1 MSFKTI
7 PGMFQ
12 HLVDERPNLKTFF
25 TKIENKWEGV
35 ELIDVQKMVEDFA
48 NGLKNLGINNFDK
61 VAIIGANSR
70 KWAISDYAIAHIRAV
85 SVPVYPTLIPAQSQY
100 VVNHSESKVAIVQD
114 ELQLDKIYSLIND
127 ESSNLNTIIIMD
139 DNYNGNKDHVIKFS
153 EVFNMKNEIHD
164 IRALSKTVQ
173 EDDLLTLI
181 YTSGTTGHP
190 KGVMLNHANICN
202 NLLSIDDIIKAA
214 MELNPELKPADG
226 IERFVSF
233 LPISHSFE
241 RVGGHYSI
249 FSQGTSIYYAEMN
262 FTPEIL
268 FENIREVRPT
278 FLTAVPR
285 IFEKIHAKIM
295 DTVSEMTGIKKTLA
309 EWSINVGAQTVP
321 YRQQSKNL
329 PFLLGLKYK
338 IADKLVLNKF
348 RAALGGKVRACSSGG
363 SALSKEVGSF
373 FCGIGIS
380 IIEGYGLTETSPVMT
395 IGHPDFFKFGT
406 VGKPIPGVEVKI
418 AEDGEILCKGHCV
431 MQGYYKNEEATNE
444 AIVDGWFHSGDIGK
458 FDEDGLLR
466 ITDRKKSLIVTSGG
480 KNVAPQPMEVSL
492 TSNKYIEQCNIVG
505 DDRNF
510 ITALIVP
517 NKENLMTWAESK
529 GLASLDY
536 KSLCAHP
543 DTYDMIDIIVK
554 DVMTNFSRYES
565 VRKFVLI
572 SEEWTVDAGEL
583 TPKMSIKRKV
593 VIAKH
598 KDEIEEMYNPQNVPA
613 KSSDDDHGHLGG

>member
-1 MSFKTI
+1 MSFKTV
-7 PGMFQ
+7 PQMFQ
-12 HLVDERPNLKTFF
+12 HVVSEKPSLKTFY
-25 TKIENKWEGV
+25 TKTENGWEGI
-35 ELIDVQKMVEDFA
+35 ELADLQVMVEDFA
-48 NGLKNLGINNFDK
+48 NGLKNLGINDNDK

-70 KWAISDYAIAHIRAV
+70 KWSISDYAIAHIRAV

-100 VVNHSESKVAIVQD
+100 VVVHSESKIAIVQD
-114 ELQLDKIYSLIND
+114 EVQLDKVYPLIND
-127 ESSNLNTIIIMD
+127 ANSNLHTIIIMD
-139 DNYNGNKDHVIKFS
+139 NNYNGGKENIIKFND
-153 EVFNMKNEIHD
+153 VFNMKDTQHD
-164 IRALSKTVQ
+164 IKAISATV
-173 EDDLLTLI
+173 EENDLLTLI
-181 YTSGTTGHP
+181 YTSGTTGNP
-190 KGVMLNHANICN
+190 KGVMLSHSNICN
-202 NLLSIDDIIKAA
+202 NLLSINGNMEAA

-241 RVGGHYSI
+241 RVGGHYYI
-249 FSQGTSIYYAEMN
+249 FSIGTSIYYAEMN

-285 IFEKIHAKIM
+285 IFEKIHAKIL
-295 DTVSEMTGIKKTLA
+295 DSVSTMTGVKRKLA
-309 EWSINVGAQTVP
+309 DWSIAVGLQTVP
-321 YRQQSKNL
+321 YRQKSQDL
-329 PFLLGLKYK
+329 PFMLGLKYK

-373 FCGIGIS
+373 FCGIGIT

-395 IGHPDFFKFGT
+395 VGHSDFFKFGT

-418 AEDGEILCKGHCV
+418 QPDGEIVCRGHNV
-431 MQGYYKNEEATNE
+431 MMGYYKNEEATNE
-444 AIVDGWFHSGDIGK
+444 AIIDGWFHSGDIGE

-492 TSNKYIEQCNIVG
+492 TSNKYIEQCNVVG

-510 ITALIVP
+510 ISALIVP
-517 NKENLMTWAESK
+517 NKENLLVWAEEK
-529 GLASLDY
+529 GLSGLDY
-536 KSLCAHP
+536 NALCAHELA
-543 DTYDMIDIIVK
+543 YDLFDAIVK
-554 DVMTNFSRYES
+554 DTMTNFSRYES
-565 VRKFVLI
+565 VRKFTLI
-572 SEEWTVDAGEL
+572 ADEWTVDRGEL

-593 VIAKH
+593 VVEKH
-598 KDEIEEMYNPQNVPA
+598 KAEIDAMYNSPNIPA
-613 KSSDDDHGHLGG
+613 TSSDDELQLGG

>member
-1 MSFKTI
+1 VSFKTV
-7 PGMFQ
+7 PEMFQ
-12 HLVDERPNLKTFF
+12 LLVSEKPNLKTFF
-25 TKIENKWEGV
+25 TKTENGWEGV
-35 ELIDVQKMVEDFA
+35 ELKDLQNLVEDFA
-48 NGLKNLGINNFDK
+48 NGLKNLGVNDFDK

-100 VVNHSESKVAIVQD
+100 VVAHSESKIAIVQD
-114 ELQLDKIYSLIND
+114 EIQLDKVYSLIND
-127 ESSNLNTIIIMD
+127 ASSTLQTIVIMD
-139 DNYNGNKDHVIKFS
+139 ENYSGDKEHVVKFAD
-153 EVFNMKNEIHD
+153 VFNMKEHQHD
-164 IRALSKTVQ
+164 IKEISKTVTEQ
-173 EDDLLTLI
+173 DLLTLI
-181 YTSGTTGHP
+181 YTSGTTGNP
-190 KGVMLNHANICN
+190 KGVMLNHSNICN
-202 NLLSIDDIIKAA
+202 NLLSIDGLLKKAL
-214 MELNPELKPADG
+214 EFNPEIKPKDG

-249 FSQGTSIYYAEMN
+249 FSQGTQIYYAEMN

-295 DTVSEMTGIKKTLA
+295 DTVSSMSGSKKKLA
-309 EWSINVGAQTVP
+309 EWSIEVGLQTVP
-321 YRQQSKNL
+321 YRQANKDL

-348 RAALGGKVRACSSGG
+348 RAALGGSVRACSSGG

-395 IGHPDFFKFGT
+395 LGDPEFFKFGT
-406 VGKPIPGVEVKI
+406 VGRAIPGVEVKI
-418 AEDGEILCKGHCV
+418 AQDGEIICRGHCV
-431 MQGYYKNEEATNE
+431 MQGYYKNEEATKE
-444 AIVDGWFHSGDIGK
+444 AIIDGWFHSGDIGE

-492 TSNKYIEQCNIVG
+492 TSNKYIEQCSVIG

-510 ITALIVP
+510 ISALIVP
-517 NKENLMTWAESK
+517 NKENLMAWAENQ

-536 KSLCAHP
+536 KSLCLH
-543 DTYDMIDIIVK
+543 DQTYDHFDAIVK
-554 DVMTNFSRYES
+554 NTMTNFSRYES
-565 VRKFVLI
+565 VRKFTLI
-572 SEEWTVDAGEL
+572 DEEWTVDNGEL

-593 VIAKH
+593 VAEKH
-598 KDEIEEMYNPQNVPA
+598 KEEINAMYDSKSLPKQATDEEGQLF
-613 KSSDDDHGHLGG
+613 G

>member
-1 MSFKTI
+1 
-7 PGMFQ
+7 MFQ
-12 HLVDERPNLKTFF
+12 HLVSEKPNLKTFY
-25 TKIENKWEGV
+25 TKTDNKWEGI
-35 ELIDVQKMVEDFA
+35 ELIDLQAMVEDFA
-48 NGLKNLGINNFDK
+48 NGLKNLGINDNDK

-85 SVPVYPTLIPAQSQY
+85 SVPVYPTLIPTQSQY
-100 VVNHSESKVAIVQD
+100 VVEHSESKIAIVQD
-114 ELQLDKIYSLIND
+114 EVQLDKVYPLIND
-127 ESSNLNTIIIMD
+127 ANSNLHTIIIMD
-139 DNYNGNKDHVIKFS
+139 NSYSGGKENVIKFAD
-153 EVFNMKNEIHD
+153 VFNMKDQIHD
-164 IRALSKTVQ
+164 IRAISATV
-173 EDDLLTLI
+173 EETDLLTLI
-181 YTSGTTGHP
+181 YTSGTTGNP
-190 KGVMLNHANICN
+190 KGVMLSHSNICN
-202 NLLSIDDIIKAA
+202 NLLSIDGNIKAA

-285 IFEKIHAKIM
+285 IFEKIHAKIL
-295 DTVSEMTGIKKTLA
+295 DSVASMTGLKKKLA
-309 EWSINVGAQTVP
+309 DWSISVGLQTVP
-321 YRQQSKNL
+321 YRTTNQNL
-329 PFLLGLKYK
+329 PFVLGLKYK

-406 VGKPIPGVEVKI
+406 VGKAIPGVEVKI
-418 AEDGEILCKGHCV
+418 QPDGEIVCRGHNV
-431 MQGYYKNEEATNE
+431 MMGYYKNEEATNE
-444 AIVDGWFHSGDIGK
+444 AIIDGWFHSGDIGE

-492 TSNKYIEQCNIVG
+492 TSNKYIEQCNVVG

-510 ITALIVP
+510 ISALIVP
-517 NKENLMTWAESK
+517 NKENLLAWAEEK
-529 GLASLDY
+529 GLSGLDY
-536 KSLCAHP
+536 NALCAHELA
-543 DTYDMIDIIVK
+543 YDLFDAIVK
-554 DVMTNFSRYES
+554 DTMTNFSRYES
-565 VRKFVLI
+565 VRKFTLI
-572 SEEWTVDAGEL
+572 ADEWTVDRGEL

-593 VIAKH
+593 VVEKH
-598 KDEIEEMYNPQNVPA
+598 KAEIDAMYNSPNIPA
-613 KSSDDDHGHLGG
+613 TSSDDELQLGG

>member
-1 MSFKTI
+1 MSFKTV
-7 PGMFQ
+7 PQMFQ
-12 HLVDERPNLKTFF
+12 HLVEERPNQKTFF
-25 TKIENKWEGV
+25 TKGENGWDGV
-35 ELIDVQKMVEDFA
+35 ELIDLQKLVEDFA
-48 NGLKNLGINNFDK
+48 NGLKNLGINEHDK
-61 VAIIGANSR
+61 VAIVGANSR
-70 KWAISDYAIAHIRAV
+70 QWAISDYAIAHIRAV
-85 SVPVYPTLIPAQSQY
+85 SVPVYPTLIPAQSRY
-100 VVNHSESKVAIVQD
+100 VVEHSESKIAIVQD
-114 ELQLDKIYSLIND
+114 ALQLDKVYPLIND
-127 ESSNLNTIIIMD
+127 ANSNLNTIIIMD
-139 DNYNGNKDHVIKFS
+139 DNYDGNKDNVVKFS
-153 EVFNMKNEIHD
+153 HVFKMNTEVHD
-164 IRALSKTVQ
+164 IRDLSKTVV

-181 YTSGTTGHP
+181 YTSGTTGNP
-190 KGVMLNHANICN
+190 KGVMLSHANICN
-202 NLLSIDDIIKAA
+202 NLLSIDSTIKAA
-214 MELNPELKPADG
+214 MELNPELKPEDG

-268 FENIREVRPT
+268 FENIREVQPT

-295 DTVSEMTGIKKTLA
+295 DTVSEMTGIKKSLA
-309 EWSINVGAQTVP
+309 EWSIAVGMQTVP
-321 YRQQSKNL
+321 YRQASKQL
-329 PFLLGLKYK
+329 PFMLGLKYK

-395 IGHPDFFKFGT
+395 IGHPSFFKFGT

-444 AIVDGWFHSGDIGK
+444 SIVDGWFHSGDIGE

-492 TSNKYIEQCNIVG
+492 TSSKYIEQCNVVG

-510 ITALIVP
+510 ISALIVP
-517 NKENLMTWAESK
+517 NKENLLAWAEK
-529 GLASLDY
+529 EGLASLDY
-536 KSLCAHP
+536 KSLCAH
-543 DTYDMIDIIVK
+543 DQAYDMFDAIVK
-554 DVMTNFSRYES
+554 NTMTNFSRYES
-565 VRKFVLI
+565 IRKFALI
-572 SEEWTVDAGEL
+572 ADEWTVDRGEL

-593 VIAKH
+593 VVEKH
-598 KDEIEEMYNPQNVPA
+598 KEEIEAIYNSPNKPKVA
-613 KSSDDDHGHLGG
+613 TDDEGQLFG

>member
-1 MSFKTI
+1 MSFKTV
-7 PGMFQ
+7 PQMFQ
-12 HLVDERPNLKTFF
+12 HLVEERPNQKTFF
-25 TKIENKWEGV
+25 TKGENGWDGV
-35 ELIDVQKMVEDFA
+35 ELIDLQKLVEDFA
-48 NGLKNLGINNFDK
+48 NGLKNLGINEHDK
-61 VAIIGANSR
+61 VAIVGANSR
-70 KWAISDYAIAHIRAV
+70 QWAISDYAIAHIRAV
-85 SVPVYPTLIPAQSQY
+85 SVPVYPTLIPAQSRY
-100 VVNHSESKVAIVQD
+100 VVEHSESKIAIVQD
-114 ELQLDKIYSLIND
+114 ALQLDKVYPLIND
-127 ESSNLNTIIIMD
+127 ANSNLNTIIIMD
-139 DNYNGNKDHVIKFS
+139 DNYDGNKDNVVKFS
-153 EVFNMKNEIHD
+153 HVFKMNNEAHD
-164 IRALSKTVQ
+164 IRELSKTVV

-181 YTSGTTGHP
+181 YTSGTTGNP
-190 KGVMLNHANICN
+190 KGVMLSHANICN
-202 NLLSIDDIIKAA
+202 NLLSIDSTIKAA
-214 MELNPELKPADG
+214 MELNPELKPEDG

-268 FENIREVRPT
+268 FENIREVQPT

-295 DTVSEMTGIKKTLA
+295 DTVSEMTGIKKSLA
-309 EWSINVGAQTVP
+309 EWSIAVGMQTVP
-321 YRQQSKNL
+321 YRQASKQL
-329 PFLLGLKYK
+329 PFMLGLKYK

-395 IGHPDFFKFGT
+395 IGHPSFFKFGT

-444 AIVDGWFHSGDIGK
+444 SIIDGWFHSGDIGE

-492 TSNKYIEQCNIVG
+492 TSSKYIEQCNVVG

-510 ITALIVP
+510 ISALIVP
-517 NKENLMTWAESK
+517 NKENLLAWAEK
-529 GLASLDY
+529 EGLASLDY
-536 KSLCAHP
+536 KSLCAH
-543 DTYDMIDIIVK
+543 DQAYDMFDAIVK
-554 DVMTNFSRYES
+554 NTMTNFSRYES
-565 VRKFVLI
+565 IRKFALI
-572 SEEWTVDAGEL
+572 ADEWTVDRGEL

-593 VIAKH
+593 VVEKH
-598 KDEIEEMYNPQNVPA
+598 KEEIEAIYNSPNKPKVA
-613 KSSDDDHGHLGG
+613 TDDEGQLFG

>member
-1 MSFKTI
+1 MSFKTV
-7 PGMFQ
+7 PQMFQ
-12 HLVDERPNLKTFF
+12 HVVSEKPSLKTFY
-25 TKIENKWEGV
+25 TKTENGWEGI
-35 ELIDVQKMVEDFA
+35 ELADLQVMVEDFA
-48 NGLKNLGINNFDK
+48 NGLKNLGINDNDK

-70 KWAISDYAIAHIRAV
+70 KWSISDYAIAHIRAV

-100 VVNHSESKVAIVQD
+100 VVVHSESKIAIVQD
-114 ELQLDKIYSLIND
+114 EVQLDKVYPLIND
-127 ESSNLNTIIIMD
+127 ANSNLQTIIIMD
-139 DNYNGNKDHVIKFS
+139 NNYNGGKENIIKFND
-153 EVFNMKNEIHD
+153 VFNMKDTQHD
-164 IRALSKTVQ
+164 IKAISATV
-173 EDDLLTLI
+173 EENDLLTLI
-181 YTSGTTGHP
+181 YTSGTTGNP
-190 KGVMLNHANICN
+190 KGVMLSHSNICN
-202 NLLSIDDIIKAA
+202 NLLSINGNMEAA

-241 RVGGHYSI
+241 RVGGHYYI
-249 FSQGTSIYYAEMN
+249 FSIGTSIYYAEMN

-285 IFEKIHAKIM
+285 IFEKIHAKIL
-295 DTVSEMTGIKKTLA
+295 DTVSSMTGVKKKLA
-309 EWSINVGAQTVP
+309 EWSISVGLQTVP
-321 YRQQSKNL
+321 YRTTNRDL
-329 PFLLGLKYK
+329 PFVLGLKYK

-406 VGKPIPGVEVKI
+406 VGKAIPGVEVKI
-418 AEDGEILCKGHCV
+418 QPDGEIVCRGHNV

-444 AIVDGWFHSGDIGK
+444 AIIDGWFHSGDIGE

-492 TSNKYIEQCNIVG
+492 TSNKYIEQCNVVG

-510 ITALIVP
+510 ISALIVP
-517 NKENLMTWAESK
+517 NKENLLAWAEEK
-529 GLASLDY
+529 GLSGLDY
-536 KSLCAHP
+536 NAICAHELA
-543 DTYDMIDIIVK
+543 YDLFDAIVK
-554 DVMTNFSRYES
+554 DTMTNFSRYES
-565 VRKFVLI
+565 VRKFTLI
-572 SEEWTVDAGEL
+572 ADEWTVDRGEL

-593 VIAKH
+593 VVEKH
-598 KDEIEEMYNPQNVPA
+598 KAEIDAMYNSPNIPA
-613 KSSDDDHGHLGG
+613 TSSDDELQLGG

>member
-1 MSFKTI
+1 MSFKTV
-7 PGMFQ
+7 PQMFQ
-12 HLVDERPNLKTFF
+12 HLVEERPNQKTFF
-25 TKIENKWEGV
+25 TKGENGWDGV
-35 ELIDVQKMVEDFA
+35 ELIDLQKLVEDFA
-48 NGLKNLGINNFDK
+48 NGLKNLGINEHDK
-61 VAIIGANSR
+61 VAIVGANSR
-70 KWAISDYAIAHIRAV
+70 QWAISDYAIAHIRAV
-85 SVPVYPTLIPAQSQY
+85 SVPVYPTLIPAQSRY
-100 VVNHSESKVAIVQD
+100 VVEHSESKIAIVQD
-114 ELQLDKIYSLIND
+114 ALQLDKVYPLIND
-127 ESSNLNTIIIMD
+127 ANSNLNTIIIMD
-139 DNYNGNKDHVIKFS
+139 DNYDGNKDNVVKFS
-153 EVFNMKNEIHD
+153 HVFTMNNEVHD
-164 IRALSKTVQ
+164 IRELSKTVV

-181 YTSGTTGHP
+181 YTSGTTGNP
-190 KGVMLNHANICN
+190 KGVMLSHANICN
-202 NLLSIDDIIKAA
+202 NLLSIDSTIKAA
-214 MELNPELKPADG
+214 MELNPELKPEDG

-268 FENIREVRPT
+268 FENIREVQPT

-295 DTVSEMTGIKKTLA
+295 DTVSEMTGIKKSLA
-309 EWSINVGAQTVP
+309 EWSIAVGMQTVP
-321 YRQQSKNL
+321 YRQASKQL
-329 PFLLGLKYK
+329 PFMLGLKYK

-395 IGHPDFFKFGT
+395 IGHPSFFKFGT

-444 AIVDGWFHSGDIGK
+444 SIVDGWFHSGDIGE

-492 TSNKYIEQCNIVG
+492 TSSKYIEQCNVVG

-510 ITALIVP
+510 ISALIVP
-517 NKENLMTWAESK
+517 NKENLLAWAEK
-529 GLASLDY
+529 EGLASLDY
-536 KSLCAHP
+536 KSLCAH
-543 DTYDMIDIIVK
+543 DQAYDMFDAIVK
-554 DVMTNFSRYES
+554 NTMTNFSRYES
-565 VRKFVLI
+565 IRKFALI
-572 SEEWTVDAGEL
+572 ADEWTVDKGEL

-593 VIAKH
+593 VVEKH
-598 KDEIEEMYNPQNVPA
+598 KEEIEAIYNSPNKPKVA
-613 KSSDDDHGHLGG
+613 TDDEGQLFG

>member
-1 MSFKTI
+1 VSFKTV
-7 PGMFQ
+7 PDMFQ
-12 HLVDERPNLKTFF
+12 TLVNERPNLKTFY
-25 TKIENKWEGV
+25 TKEENGWQGV
-35 ELIDVQKMVEDFA
+35 ELLDLQKSVEDFA
-48 NGLKNLGINNFDK
+48 NGLKNLGINDHDK

-100 VVNHSESKVAIVQD
+100 VVEHSESKIAIVQD
-114 ELQLDKIYSLIND
+114 AIQLDKVYSLIND
-127 ESSNLNTIIIMD
+127 ASSELSTIIIMD
-139 DNYNGNKDHVIKFS
+139 DNYNGSKEHVVKFS
-153 EVFNMKNEIHD
+153 EVFNMKNEVHD
-164 IRALSKTVQ
+164 IREISKTVKP
-173 EDDLLTLI
+173 EDLLTLI
-181 YTSGTTGHP
+181 YTSGTTGNP
-190 KGVMLNHANICN
+190 KGVMLSHANICN
-202 NLLSIDDIIKAA
+202 NLLSIDAIIKAA

-295 DTVSEMTGIKKTLA
+295 DTVSEMTGVKKSLA
-309 EWSINVGAQTVP
+309 EWSIAVGMQTVP
-321 YRQQSKNL
+321 YRQASKKL
-329 PFLLGLKYK
+329 PFMLGLKYN

-406 VGKPIPGVEVKI
+406 VGKAIPGVEVKI
-418 AEDGEILCKGHCV
+418 ASDGEIICRGHNV

-444 AIVDGWFHSGDIGK
+444 AIVGGWFHSGDIGE

-492 TSNKYIEQCNIVG
+492 TSNKYIEQCNVVG

-510 ITALIVP
+510 ISALIVP
-517 NKENLMTWAESK
+517 NKENLIAWAEK
-529 GLASLDY
+529 QGLASLDY
-536 KSLCAHP
+536 KSLCAH
-543 DTYDMIDIIVK
+543 DQTYDMFDAIVRST
-554 DVMTNFSRYES
+554 MTNFSRYES
-565 VRKFVLI
+565 IRKFALI
-572 SEEWTVDAGEL
+572 ADEWTVDRGEL

-593 VIAKH
+593 VIEKH
-598 KDEIEEMYNPQNVPA
+598 KDEIEAIYNSPNIPKVA
-613 KSSDDDHGHLGG
+613 TDDEGQLFG

>member
-1 MSFKTI
+1 
-7 PGMFQ
+7 MFQ
-12 HLVDERPNLKTFF
+12 HLVSERPTLKTFY
-25 TKIENKWEGV
+25 TKTENGWEGV
-35 ELIDVQKMVEDFA
+35 KLADLQVMVEDFA
-48 NGLKNLGINNFDK
+48 NGLKNLGINDNDK

-85 SVPVYPTLIPAQSQY
+85 SVPVYPTLIPTQSQY
-100 VVNHSESKVAIVQD
+100 VVEHSESKIAIVQD
-114 ELQLDKIYSLIND
+114 EVQLDKVYPLIND
-127 ESSNLNTIIIMD
+127 ANSNLNTIIIMD
-139 DNYNGNKDHVIKFS
+139 DEYSGGKENVINFGD
-153 EVFNMKNEIHD
+153 VFNMKDQVHD
-164 IRALSKTVQ
+164 IRALSATVQ
-173 EDDLLTLI
+173 ENDLLTLI
-181 YTSGTTGHP
+181 YTSGTTGNP
-190 KGVMLNHANICN
+190 KGVMLSHANICN
-202 NLLSIDDIIKAA
+202 NLLSIDDNIKAA

-241 RVGGHYSI
+241 RVGGHYAI

-285 IFEKIHAKIM
+285 IFEKIHAKIL
-295 DTVSEMTGIKKTLA
+295 DSVASMTGIKKKLA
-309 EWSINVGAQTVP
+309 DWSISVGLQTVP
-321 YRQQSKNL
+321 YRTTNRDL
-329 PFLLGLKYK
+329 PFVLGLKYK

-395 IGHPDFFKFGT
+395 MGHPDFFKFGT
-406 VGKPIPGVEVKI
+406 VGKAIPGVEVKI
-418 AEDGEILCKGHCV
+418 QPDGEIVCKGHNV
-431 MQGYYKNEEATNE
+431 MMGYYKNEEATNE
-444 AIVDGWFHSGDIGK
+444 AIIDGWFHSGDIGE

-492 TSNKYIEQCNIVG
+492 TSNKYIEQCNVVG

-510 ITALIVP
+510 ISALIVP
-517 NKENLMTWAESK
+517 NKENLLAWAEEK
-529 GLASLDY
+529 GLSGLDY
-536 KSLCAHP
+536 NALCAHELA
-543 DTYDMIDIIVK
+543 YDLFDAIVK
-554 DVMTNFSRYES
+554 DTMTNFSRYES
-565 VRKFVLI
+565 VRKFTI
-572 SEEWTVDAGEL
+572 IADEWTVDRGEL

-593 VIAKH
+593 VVEKH
-598 KDEIEEMYNPQNVPA
+598 KAEIDAMYNSPNTPVT
-613 KSSDDDHGHLGG
+613 SSDDELQLGG

>member
-1 MSFKTI
+1 MSFKTV

-12 HLVDERPNLKTFF
+12 SLVNERPNLKTFF
-25 TKIENKWEGV
+25 TKGENGWEGV
-35 ELIDVQKMVEDFA
+35 ELTDLQKLVEDFA
-48 NGLKNLGINNFDK
+48 NGLKNLGVNDHDK

-70 KWAISDYAIAHIRAV
+70 QWAISDYAIAHIRAV
-85 SVPVYPTLIPAQSQY
+85 SVPVYPTLIPAQSRY
-100 VVNHSESKVAIVQD
+100 VVEHSESKIAIVQD
-114 ELQLDKIYSLIND
+114 ALQLDKVYSLIND
-127 ESSNLNTIIIMD
+127 TNASLSTIIIMD
-139 DNYNGNKDHVIKFS
+139 DSYDGNKEHVVKFS
-153 EVFNMKNEIHD
+153 EVFKMKNEVHD
-164 IRALSKTVQ
+164 IRELSKKVV

-181 YTSGTTGHP
+181 YTSGTTGNP
-190 KGVMLNHANICN
+190 KGVMLSHSNICN
-202 NLLSIDDIIKAA
+202 NLLSIDHLIKKA
-214 MELNPELKPADG
+214 MELNPHLKPEDG
-226 IERFVSF
+226 IERFISF

-249 FSQGTSIYYAEMN
+249 FSQGTQIYYAEMN

-285 IFEKIHAKIM
+285 IFEKIHGKIM

-309 EWSINVGAQTVP
+309 EWSIGVGMQTVP
-321 YRQQSKNL
+321 YRQASKKL
-329 PFLLGLKYK
+329 PFILDFKYK

-348 RAALGGKVRACSSGG
+348 RAALGGKVRSCSSGG

-395 IGHPDFFKFGT
+395 LGDPEFFKFGT
-406 VGKPIPGVEVKI
+406 VGRAIPGVEVKI

-431 MQGYYKNEEATNE
+431 MQGYYRNEEATNE

-492 TSNKYIEQCNIVG
+492 TSSKYIEQCNVVG

-510 ITALIVP
+510 ISALIVP
-517 NKENLMTWAESK
+517 NKENLISWAEDNS
-529 GLASLDY
+529 LASLDY

-543 DTYDMIDIIVK
+543 DAYDMIDIIVR

-565 VRKFVLI
+565 IRKFVLI

-593 VIAKH
+593 VTTKH
-598 KDEIEEMYNPQNVPA
+598 KDEIEEMYNPKNAPTR
-613 KSSDDDHGHLGG
+613 SSDDSGHLGG

>member
-1 MSFKTI
+1 LK
-7 PGMFQ
+7 
-12 HLVDERPNLKTFF
+12 DE
-25 TKIENKWEGV
+25 V
-35 ELIDVQKMVEDFA
+35 
-48 NGLKNLGINNFDK
+48 
-61 VAIIGANSR
+61 
-70 KWAISDYAIAHIRAV
+70 
-85 SVPVYPTLIPAQSQY
+85 
-100 VVNHSESKVAIVQD
+100 
-114 ELQLDKIYSLIND
+114 
-127 ESSNLNTIIIMD
+127 
-139 DNYNGNKDHVIKFS
+139 
-153 EVFNMKNEIHD
+153 HD
-164 IRALSKTVQ
+164 IREISKSVQ
-173 EDDLLTLI
+173 PEDLLTLI
-181 YTSGTTGHP
+181 YTSGTTGNP
-190 KGVMLNHANICN
+190 KGVMLSHANICN

-295 DTVSEMTGIKKTLA
+295 DTVSEMTGVKKSLA
-309 EWSINVGAQTVP
+309 EWSIGVGMQTVP
-321 YRQQSKNL
+321 YRQASKKL
-329 PFLLGLKYK
+329 PFVLNLKYS

-418 AEDGEILCKGHCV
+418 ASDGEILCKGHNV

-444 AIVDGWFHSGDIGK
+444 AIVDGWFHSGDIGE
-458 FDEDGLLR
+458 FDKDGLLR

-492 TSNKYIEQCNIVG
+492 TSNKYIEQCNVVG

-510 ITALIVP
+510 ISALIVP
-517 NKENLMTWAESK
+517 NKENLMAWAEK
-529 GLASLDY
+529 EGLASLDY
-536 KSLCAHP
+536 KSLCAHEQ
-543 DTYDMIDIIVK
+543 TYEMFDAIVK
-554 DVMTNFSRYES
+554 YTMTNFSRYES
-565 VRKFVLI
+565 IRKFALI
-572 SEEWTVDAGEL
+572 ADEWTVDKGEL

-593 VIAKH
+593 VIEKH
-598 KDEIEEMYNPQNVPA
+598 KAEIEAIYNSPNTPVKTP
-613 KSSDDDHGHLGG
+613 DDELQLGG

>member
-1 MSFKTI
+1 MSFKTV
-7 PGMFQ
+7 PQMFQ
-12 HLVDERPNLKTFF
+12 HLVEERPNQKTFF
-25 TKIENKWEGV
+25 TKGENGWDGV
-35 ELIDVQKMVEDFA
+35 ELIDLQKLVEDFA
-48 NGLKNLGINNFDK
+48 NGLKNLGINEHDK
-61 VAIIGANSR
+61 VAIVGANSR
-70 KWAISDYAIAHIRAV
+70 QWAISDYAIAHIRAV
-85 SVPVYPTLIPAQSQY
+85 SVPVYPTLIPAQSRY
-100 VVNHSESKVAIVQD
+100 VVEHSESKIAIVQD
-114 ELQLDKIYSLIND
+114 ALQLDKVYPLIND
-127 ESSNLNTIIIMD
+127 ANSNLNTIIIMD
-139 DNYNGNKDHVIKFS
+139 DNYDGNKDNVVKFS
-153 EVFNMKNEIHD
+153 DVFKMNNEVHD
-164 IRALSKTVQ
+164 IRELSKTVV

-181 YTSGTTGHP
+181 YTSGTTGNP
-190 KGVMLNHANICN
+190 KGVMLSHANICN
-202 NLLSIDDIIKAA
+202 NLLSIDSTIKAA
-214 MELNPELKPADG
+214 MELNPELKPEDG

-268 FENIREVRPT
+268 FENIREVQPT

-295 DTVSEMTGIKKTLA
+295 DTVSEMTGIKKSLA
-309 EWSINVGAQTVP
+309 EWSIAVGMQTVP
-321 YRQQSKNL
+321 YRQASKQL
-329 PFLLGLKYK
+329 PFMLGLKYK

-395 IGHPDFFKFGT
+395 IGHPSFFKFGT

-444 AIVDGWFHSGDIGK
+444 SIVDGWFHSGDIGE

-492 TSNKYIEQCNIVG
+492 TSSKYIEQCNVVG

-510 ITALIVP
+510 ISALIVP
-517 NKENLMTWAESK
+517 NKENLLAWAEK
-529 GLASLDY
+529 EGLASLDY
-536 KSLCAHP
+536 KSLCAH
-543 DTYDMIDIIVK
+543 DQAYDMFDAIVK
-554 DVMTNFSRYES
+554 NTMTNFSRYES
-565 VRKFVLI
+565 IRKFALI
-572 SEEWTVDAGEL
+572 ADEWTVDRGEL

-593 VIAKH
+593 VVEKH
-598 KDEIEEMYNPQNVPA
+598 KEEIEAIYNSPNKPKVA
-613 KSSDDDHGHLGG
+613 TDDEGQLFG

>member
-1 MSFKTI
+1 
-7 PGMFQ
+7 MFQ
-12 HLVDERPNLKTFF
+12 HLVSERPTLKTFY
-25 TKIENKWEGV
+25 TKTENGWEGV
-35 ELIDVQKMVEDFA
+35 ELADLQVMVEDFA
-48 NGLKNLGINNFDK
+48 NGLKNLGINDNDK

-85 SVPVYPTLIPAQSQY
+85 SVPVYPTLIPTQSQY
-100 VVNHSESKVAIVQD
+100 VVEHSESKIAIVQD
-114 ELQLDKIYSLIND
+114 EVQLDKVYPLIND
-127 ESSNLNTIIIMD
+127 ANSNLNTIIIMD
-139 DNYNGNKDHVIKFS
+139 DEYSGGKDNVINFGD
-153 EVFNMKNEIHD
+153 VFNMKDQVHD
-164 IRALSKTVQ
+164 IRALSATVQ
-173 EDDLLTLI
+173 ENDLLTLI
-181 YTSGTTGHP
+181 YTSGTTGNP
-190 KGVMLNHANICN
+190 KGVMLSHANICN
-202 NLLSIDDIIKAA
+202 NLLSIDDNIKAA

-285 IFEKIHAKIM
+285 IFEKIHAKIL
-295 DTVSEMTGIKKTLA
+295 DSVASMTGIKKKLA
-309 EWSINVGAQTVP
+309 DWSISVGLQTVP
-321 YRQQSKNL
+321 YRTTNRDL
-329 PFLLGLKYK
+329 PFVLGLKYK

-406 VGKPIPGVEVKI
+406 VGKAIPGVEVKI
-418 AEDGEILCKGHCV
+418 QPDGEIVCRGHNV

-444 AIVDGWFHSGDIGK
+444 AIIDGWFHSGDIGE

-492 TSNKYIEQCNIVG
+492 TSNKYIEQCNVVG

-510 ITALIVP
+510 ISALIVP
-517 NKENLMTWAESK
+517 NKENLLAWAEEK
-529 GLASLDY
+529 GLSGLDY
-536 KSLCAHP
+536 NAICAHELA
-543 DTYDMIDIIVK
+543 YDLFDAIVK
-554 DVMTNFSRYES
+554 DTMTNFSRYES
-565 VRKFVLI
+565 VRKFTLI
-572 SEEWTVDAGEL
+572 ADEWTVDRGEL

-593 VIAKH
+593 VVEKH
-598 KDEIEEMYNPQNVPA
+598 KAEIDAMYNSPNTPVT
-613 KSSDDDHGHLGG
+613 SSDDELQLGG

>member
-1 MSFKTI
+1 VSFKTV
-7 PGMFQ
+7 PEMFQ
-12 HLVDERPNLKTFF
+12 LLVSEKPNLKTFF
-25 TKIENKWEGV
+25 TKTENGWEGV
-35 ELIDVQKMVEDFA
+35 ELKDLQNLVEDFA
-48 NGLKNLGINNFDK
+48 NGLKNLGVDDFDK

-100 VVNHSESKVAIVQD
+100 VVAHSESKIAIVQD
-114 ELQLDKIYSLIND
+114 EIQLDKVYSLIND
-127 ESSNLNTIIIMD
+127 ASSTLQTIVIMD
-139 DNYNGNKDHVIKFS
+139 ENYSGDKDHVVKFAD
-153 EVFNMKNEIHD
+153 VFNMKEHQHD
-164 IRALSKTVQ
+164 IKEISKTVTEQ
-173 EDDLLTLI
+173 DLLTLI
-181 YTSGTTGHP
+181 YTSGTTGNP
-190 KGVMLNHANICN
+190 KGVMLNHSNICN
-202 NLLSIDDIIKAA
+202 NLLSIDGLLKKAL
-214 MELNPELKPADG
+214 EFNPEIKPKDG

-249 FSQGTSIYYAEMN
+249 FSQGTQIYYAEMN

-295 DTVSEMTGIKKTLA
+295 DTVSSMSGSKKKLA
-309 EWSINVGAQTVP
+309 EWSIEVGLQTVP
-321 YRQQSKNL
+321 YRQANKDL

-348 RAALGGKVRACSSGG
+348 RAALGGSVRACSSGG

-395 IGHPDFFKFGT
+395 LGDPEFFKFGT
-406 VGKPIPGVEVKI
+406 VGKAIPGVEVKI
-418 AEDGEILCKGHCV
+418 AQDGEIICRGHCV
-431 MQGYYKNEEATNE
+431 MQGYYKNEEATKE
-444 AIVDGWFHSGDIGK
+444 AIIDGWFHSGDIGE

-492 TSNKYIEQCNIVG
+492 TSNKYIEQCSVIG

-510 ITALIVP
+510 ISALIVP
-517 NKENLMTWAESK
+517 NKENLMAWAENQ

-536 KSLCAHP
+536 KSLCLH
-543 DTYDMIDIIVK
+543 DQTYDHFDAIVK
-554 DVMTNFSRYES
+554 NTMTNFSRYES
-565 VRKFVLI
+565 VRKFTLI
-572 SEEWTVDAGEL
+572 DEEWTVDNGEL

-593 VIAKH
+593 VAEKH
-598 KDEIEEMYNPQNVPA
+598 KEEINAMYDSKSLPKQATDEEGQLF
-613 KSSDDDHGHLGG
+613 G

>member
-1 MSFKTI
+1 MSFKTV
-7 PGMFQ
+7 PQMFQ
-12 HLVDERPNLKTFF
+12 HLVEERPNQKTFF
-25 TKIENKWEGV
+25 TKGENGWDGV
-35 ELIDVQKMVEDFA
+35 ELIDLQKLVEDFA
-48 NGLKNLGINNFDK
+48 NGLKNLGINEHDK
-61 VAIIGANSR
+61 VAIVGANSR
-70 KWAISDYAIAHIRAV
+70 QWAISDYAIAHIRAV
-85 SVPVYPTLIPAQSQY
+85 SVPVYPTLIPAQSRY
-100 VVNHSESKVAIVQD
+100 VVEHSESKIAIVQD
-114 ELQLDKIYSLIND
+114 ALQLDKVYPLIND
-127 ESSNLNTIIIMD
+127 ANSNLNTIIIMD
-139 DNYNGNKDHVIKFS
+139 DNYDGNKDNVVKFS
-153 EVFNMKNEIHD
+153 HVFKMNTEVHD
-164 IRALSKTVQ
+164 IRELSKTVV
-173 EDDLLTLI
+173 EDDLITLI
-181 YTSGTTGHP
+181 YTSGTTGNP
-190 KGVMLNHANICN
+190 KGVMLSHANICN
-202 NLLSIDDIIKAA
+202 NLLSIDSTIKAA
-214 MELNPELKPADG
+214 MELNPELKPEDG

-268 FENIREVRPT
+268 FENIREVQPT

-295 DTVSEMTGIKKTLA
+295 DTVSEMTGIKKSLA
-309 EWSINVGAQTVP
+309 EWSIAVGMQTVP
-321 YRQQSKNL
+321 YRQASKEL
-329 PFLLGLKYK
+329 PFMLGLKYK

-395 IGHPDFFKFGT
+395 IGHPSFFKFGT

-444 AIVDGWFHSGDIGK
+444 SIVDGWFHSGDIGE

-492 TSNKYIEQCNIVG
+492 TSSKYIEQCNVVG

-510 ITALIVP
+510 ISALIVP
-517 NKENLMTWAESK
+517 NKENLLAWAEK
-529 GLASLDY
+529 EGLASLDY
-536 KSLCAHP
+536 KSLCAH
-543 DTYDMIDIIVK
+543 DQAYDMFDAIVK
-554 DVMTNFSRYES
+554 NTMTNFSRYES
-565 VRKFVLI
+565 IRKFALI
-572 SEEWTVDAGEL
+572 ADEWTVDRGEL

-593 VIAKH
+593 VVEKH
-598 KDEIEEMYNPQNVPA
+598 KEEIEAIYNSPNKPKVA
-613 KSSDDDHGHLGG
+613 TDDEGQLFG

>member
-1 MSFKTI
+1 MSFKTV
-7 PGMFQ
+7 PDMFQ
-12 HLVDERPNLKTFF
+12 TLVNERPNLKTFY
-25 TKIENKWEGV
+25 TKEENGWQGV
-35 ELIDVQKMVEDFA
+35 ELLDLQKSVEDFA
-48 NGLKNLGINNFDK
+48 NGLKNLGINDHDK

-100 VVNHSESKVAIVQD
+100 VVEHSESKIAIVQD
-114 ELQLDKIYSLIND
+114 AIQLDKVYSLIND
-127 ESSNLNTIIIMD
+127 ASSELSTIIIMD
-139 DNYNGNKDHVIKFS
+139 DNYNGSKEHVVKFS
-153 EVFNMKNEIHD
+153 EVFNMKNEVHD
-164 IRALSKTVQ
+164 IREISKTVKP
-173 EDDLLTLI
+173 EDLLTLI
-181 YTSGTTGHP
+181 YTSGTTGNP
-190 KGVMLNHANICN
+190 KGVMLSHANICN
-202 NLLSIDDIIKAA
+202 NLLSIDAIIKAA

-295 DTVSEMTGIKKTLA
+295 DTVSEMTGVKKSLA
-309 EWSINVGAQTVP
+309 EWSIAVGMQTVP
-321 YRQQSKNL
+321 YRQASKKL
-329 PFLLGLKYK
+329 PFMLGLKYN

-406 VGKPIPGVEVKI
+406 VGKAIPGVEVKI
-418 AEDGEILCKGHCV
+418 ASDGEIICRGHNV

-444 AIVDGWFHSGDIGK
+444 AIVGGWFHSGDIGE

-492 TSNKYIEQCNIVG
+492 TSNKYIEQCNVVG

-510 ITALIVP
+510 ISALIVP
-517 NKENLMTWAESK
+517 NKENLIAWAEK
-529 GLASLDY
+529 QGLASLDY
-536 KSLCAHP
+536 KSLCAH
-543 DTYDMIDIIVK
+543 DQTYDMFDAIVRFT
-554 DVMTNFSRYES
+554 MTNFSRYES
-565 VRKFVLI
+565 IRKFALI
-572 SEEWTVDAGEL
+572 ADEWTVDRGEL

-593 VIAKH
+593 VIEKH
-598 KDEIEEMYNPQNVPA
+598 KDEIEAIYNSPNIPKVA
-613 KSSDDDHGHLGG
+613 TDDEGQLFG

>member
-1 MSFKTI
+1 VSFKTV

-12 HLVDERPNLKTFF
+12 TLVNERPNLKTFY
-25 TKIENKWEGV
+25 TKEDNGWQGV
-35 ELIDVQKMVEDFA
+35 ELIELQKFVEDFA
-48 NGLKNLGINNFDK
+48 NGLKNLGVNEHDK

-100 VVNHSESKVAIVQD
+100 VVEHSESKIAIVQD
-114 ELQLDKIYSLIND
+114 AIQLDKVYSLIND
-127 ESSNLNTIIIMD
+127 ANSNLNTIIIMD
-139 DNYNGNKDHVIKFS
+139 DSYDGGKNHVVKFS
-153 EVFNMKNEIHD
+153 EVFNLKDEVHD
-164 IRALSKTVQ
+164 IREISKSVQ
-173 EDDLLTLI
+173 PEDLLTLI
-181 YTSGTTGHP
+181 YTSGTTGNP
-190 KGVMLNHANICN
+190 KGVMLSHANICN

-295 DTVSEMTGIKKTLA
+295 DTVSEMTGVKKSLA
-309 EWSINVGAQTVP
+309 EWSIGVGMQTVP
-321 YRQQSKNL
+321 YRQASKKL
-329 PFLLGLKYK
+329 PFVLNLKYS

-418 AEDGEILCKGHCV
+418 ASDGEILCKGHNV

-444 AIVDGWFHSGDIGK
+444 AIVDGWFHSGDIGE

-492 TSNKYIEQCNIVG
+492 TSNKYIEQCNVVG

-510 ITALIVP
+510 ISALIVP
-517 NKENLMTWAESK
+517 NKENLMAWAEK
-529 GLASLDY
+529 EGLASLDY
-536 KSLCAHP
+536 KSLCAHEQ
-543 DTYDMIDIIVK
+543 TYEMFDAIVK
-554 DVMTNFSRYES
+554 YTMTNFSRYES
-565 VRKFVLI
+565 IRKFALI
-572 SEEWTVDAGEL
+572 ADEWTVDKGEL

-593 VIAKH
+593 VIEKH
-598 KDEIEEMYNPQNVPA
+598 KAEIEAIYNSPNTPVKTP
-613 KSSDDDHGHLGG
+613 DDELQLGG

>member
-1 MSFKTI
+1 MSFKTV

-12 HLVDERPNLKTFF
+12 TLVNERPNLKTFY
-25 TKIENKWEGV
+25 TKEDNGWQGV
-35 ELIDVQKMVEDFA
+35 ELIELQKFVEDFA
-48 NGLKNLGINNFDK
+48 NGLKNLGVNEHDK

-100 VVNHSESKVAIVQD
+100 VVEHSESKIAIVQD
-114 ELQLDKIYSLIND
+114 AIQLDKVYSLIND
-127 ESSNLNTIIIMD
+127 ANSNLNTIIIMD
-139 DNYNGNKDHVIKFS
+139 DSYDGGKDHVVKFS
-153 EVFNMKNEIHD
+153 EVFNLKDEVHD
-164 IRALSKTVQ
+164 IREISKSVQ
-173 EDDLLTLI
+173 PEDLLTLI
-181 YTSGTTGHP
+181 YTSGTTGNP
-190 KGVMLNHANICN
+190 KGVMLSHANICN

-295 DTVSEMTGIKKTLA
+295 DTVSEMTGVKKSLA
-309 EWSINVGAQTVP
+309 EWSIGVGMQTVP
-321 YRQQSKNL
+321 YRQASKKL
-329 PFLLGLKYK
+329 PLVLNLKYS

-418 AEDGEILCKGHCV
+418 ASDGEILCKGHNV

-444 AIVDGWFHSGDIGK
+444 AIVDGWFHSGDIGE

-492 TSNKYIEQCNIVG
+492 TSNKYIEQCNVVG

-510 ITALIVP
+510 ISALIVP
-517 NKENLMTWAESK
+517 NKENLMAWAEK
-529 GLASLDY
+529 EGLASLDY
-536 KSLCAHP
+536 KSLCAHEQ
-543 DTYDMIDIIVK
+543 TYEMFDAIVK
-554 DVMTNFSRYES
+554 YTMTNFSRYES
-565 VRKFVLI
+565 IRKFALI
-572 SEEWTVDAGEL
+572 ADEWTVDKGEL

-593 VIAKH
+593 VIEKH
-598 KDEIEEMYNPQNVPA
+598 KAEIEAIYNSPNTPVKTP
-613 KSSDDDHGHLGG
+613 DDELQLGG

>member
-1 MSFKTI
+1 MSFKTV
-7 PGMFQ
+7 PEMFQ
-12 HLVDERPNLKTFF
+12 LLVSEKPNLKTFF
-25 TKIENKWEGV
+25 TKTENGWEGV
-35 ELIDVQKMVEDFA
+35 ELKDLQNLVEDFA
-48 NGLKNLGINNFDK
+48 NGLKNLGVNDFDK

-100 VVNHSESKVAIVQD
+100 VVAHSESKIAIVQD
-114 ELQLDKIYSLIND
+114 EIQLDKVYSLIND
-127 ESSNLNTIIIMD
+127 ASSTLQTIVIMD
-139 DNYNGNKDHVIKFS
+139 ENYSGDKEHVVKFAD
-153 EVFNMKNEIHD
+153 VFNMKEHQHD
-164 IRALSKTVQ
+164 IKEISKTVTEQ
-173 EDDLLTLI
+173 DLLTLI
-181 YTSGTTGHP
+181 YTSGTTGNP
-190 KGVMLNHANICN
+190 KGVMLNHSNICN
-202 NLLSIDDIIKAA
+202 NLLSIDGLLKKAL
-214 MELNPELKPADG
+214 EFNPEIKPKDG

-249 FSQGTSIYYAEMN
+249 FSQGTQIYYAEMN

-295 DTVSEMTGIKKTLA
+295 DTVSSMSGSKKKLA
-309 EWSINVGAQTVP
+309 EWSIEVGLQTVP
-321 YRQQSKNL
+321 YRQANKDL

-348 RAALGGKVRACSSGG
+348 RAALGGSVRACSSGG

-395 IGHPDFFKFGT
+395 LGDPEFFKFGT
-406 VGKPIPGVEVKI
+406 VGRAIPGVEVKI
-418 AEDGEILCKGHCV
+418 AQDGEIICRGHCV
-431 MQGYYKNEEATNE
+431 MQGYYKNEEATKE
-444 AIVDGWFHSGDIGK
+444 AIIDGWFHSGDIGE

-492 TSNKYIEQCNIVG
+492 TSNKYIEQCSVIG

-510 ITALIVP
+510 ISALIVP
-517 NKENLMTWAESK
+517 NKENLMAWAENQ

-536 KSLCAHP
+536 KSLCLH
-543 DTYDMIDIIVK
+543 DQTYDHFDAIVK
-554 DVMTNFSRYES
+554 NTMTNFSRYES
-565 VRKFVLI
+565 VRKFTLI
-572 SEEWTVDAGEL
+572 DEEWTVDNGEL

-593 VIAKH
+593 VAEKH
-598 KDEIEEMYNPQNVPA
+598 KEEINAMYDSKSLPKQATDEEGQLF
-613 KSSDDDHGHLGG
+613 G

>member
-1 MSFKTI
+1 VSFKTV
-7 PGMFQ
+7 PEMFQ
-12 HLVDERPNLKTFF
+12 LLVSEKPNLKTFF
-25 TKIENKWEGV
+25 TKTENGWEGV
-35 ELIDVQKMVEDFA
+35 ELKDLQNLVEDFA
-48 NGLKNLGINNFDK
+48 NGLKNLGVNDFDK

-100 VVNHSESKVAIVQD
+100 VVAHSESKIAIVQD
-114 ELQLDKIYSLIND
+114 EIQLDKVYSLIND
-127 ESSNLNTIIIMD
+127 ASSTLQTIVIMD
-139 DNYNGNKDHVIKFS
+139 EKYSGDKDHVVKFAD
-153 EVFNMKNEIHD
+153 VFNMKEHQHD
-164 IRALSKTVQ
+164 IKEISKTVTEQ
-173 EDDLLTLI
+173 DLLTLI
-181 YTSGTTGHP
+181 YTSGTTGNP
-190 KGVMLNHANICN
+190 KGVMLNHSNICN
-202 NLLSIDDIIKAA
+202 NLLSIDGLLKKAL
-214 MELNPELKPADG
+214 EFNPEIKPKDG

-249 FSQGTSIYYAEMN
+249 FSQGTQIYYAEMN

-295 DTVSEMTGIKKTLA
+295 DTVSSMSGSKKKLA
-309 EWSINVGAQTVP
+309 EWSIEVGLQTVP
-321 YRQQSKNL
+321 YRQANKDL

-348 RAALGGKVRACSSGG
+348 RAALGGSVRACSSGG

-395 IGHPDFFKFGT
+395 LGDPEFFKFGT
-406 VGKPIPGVEVKI
+406 VGKAIPGVEVKI
-418 AEDGEILCKGHCV
+418 AQDGEIICRGHCV
-431 MQGYYKNEEATNE
+431 MQGYYKNEEATKE
-444 AIVDGWFHSGDIGK
+444 AIIDGWFHSGDIGE

-492 TSNKYIEQCNIVG
+492 TSNKYIEQCSVIG

-510 ITALIVP
+510 ISALIVP
-517 NKENLMTWAESK
+517 NKENLMAWAENQ

-536 KSLCAHP
+536 KSLCLH
-543 DTYDMIDIIVK
+543 DQTYDHFDAIVK
-554 DVMTNFSRYES
+554 NTMTNFSRYES
-565 VRKFVLI
+565 VRKFTLI
-572 SEEWTVDAGEL
+572 DEEWTVDNGEL

-593 VIAKH
+593 VAEKH
-598 KDEIEEMYNPQNVPA
+598 KEEINAMYDSKSLPKQATDEEGQLF
-613 KSSDDDHGHLGG
+613 G

>member
-1 MSFKTI
+1 VSFKTV

-12 HLVDERPNLKTFF
+12 TLVNERPNLKTFY
-25 TKIENKWEGV
+25 TKEDNGWQGV
-35 ELIDVQKMVEDFA
+35 ELIELQKFVEDFA
-48 NGLKNLGINNFDK
+48 NGLKNLGVNEHDK

-100 VVNHSESKVAIVQD
+100 VVEHSESKIAIVQD
-114 ELQLDKIYSLIND
+114 AIQLDKVYSLIND
-127 ESSNLNTIIIMD
+127 ANSNLNTIIIMD
-139 DNYNGNKDHVIKFS
+139 DSYDGGKDHVVKFS
-153 EVFNMKNEIHD
+153 EVFNLKDEVHD
-164 IRALSKTVQ
+164 IREISKSVQ
-173 EDDLLTLI
+173 PEDLLTLI
-181 YTSGTTGHP
+181 YTSGTTGNP
-190 KGVMLNHANICN
+190 KGVMLCHANICN

-295 DTVSEMTGIKKTLA
+295 DTVSEMTGVKKSLA
-309 EWSINVGAQTVP
+309 EWSIGVGMQTVP
-321 YRQQSKNL
+321 YRQASKKL
-329 PFLLGLKYK
+329 PFVLNLKYS

-418 AEDGEILCKGHCV
+418 ASDGEILCKGHNV

-444 AIVDGWFHSGDIGK
+444 AIVDGWFHSGDIGE

-492 TSNKYIEQCNIVG
+492 TSNKYIEQCNVVG

-510 ITALIVP
+510 ISALIVP
-517 NKENLMTWAESK
+517 NKENLMAWAEK
-529 GLASLDY
+529 EGLASLDY
-536 KSLCAHP
+536 KSLCAHEQ
-543 DTYDMIDIIVK
+543 TYEMFDAIVK
-554 DVMTNFSRYES
+554 YTMTNFSRYES
-565 VRKFVLI
+565 IRKFALI
-572 SEEWTVDAGEL
+572 ADEWTVDKGEL

-593 VIAKH
+593 VIEKH
-598 KDEIEEMYNPQNVPA
+598 KAEIEAIYNSPNTPVKTP
-613 KSSDDDHGHLGG
+613 DDELQLGG

>member
-1 MSFKTI
+1 MSFKTV
-7 PGMFQ
+7 PEMFQ
-12 HLVDERPNLKTFF
+12 LLVSEKPNLKTFF
-25 TKIENKWEGV
+25 TKTENGWEGV
-35 ELIDVQKMVEDFA
+35 ELKDLQNLVEDFA
-48 NGLKNLGINNFDK
+48 NGLKNLGVDDFDK

-100 VVNHSESKVAIVQD
+100 VVAHSESKIAIVQD
-114 ELQLDKIYSLIND
+114 EIQLDKVYSLIND
-127 ESSNLNTIIIMD
+127 ASSTLQTIVIMD
-139 DNYNGNKDHVIKFS
+139 ENYSGDKDHVVKFAD
-153 EVFNMKNEIHD
+153 VFNMKEQQHD
-164 IRALSKTVQ
+164 IKEISKTVTEQ
-173 EDDLLTLI
+173 DLLTLI
-181 YTSGTTGHP
+181 YTSGTTGNP
-190 KGVMLNHANICN
+190 KGVMLNHSNICN
-202 NLLSIDDIIKAA
+202 NLLSIDGLLKKAL
-214 MELNPELKPADG
+214 EFNPEIKPKDG

-249 FSQGTSIYYAEMN
+249 FSQGTQIYYAEMN

-295 DTVSEMTGIKKTLA
+295 DTVSSMSGSKKKLA
-309 EWSINVGAQTVP
+309 EWSIEVGLQTVP
-321 YRQQSKNL
+321 YRQANKDL

-348 RAALGGKVRACSSGG
+348 RAALGGSVRACSSGG

-395 IGHPDFFKFGT
+395 LGDPEFFKFGT
-406 VGKPIPGVEVKI
+406 VGKAIPGVEVKI
-418 AEDGEILCKGHCV
+418 AQDGEIICRGHCV
-431 MQGYYKNEEATNE
+431 MQGYYKNEEATKE
-444 AIVDGWFHSGDIGK
+444 AIIDGWFYSGDIGE

-492 TSNKYIEQCNIVG
+492 TSNKYIEQCSVIG

-510 ITALIVP
+510 ISALIVP
-517 NKENLMTWAESK
+517 NKENLMAWAENQ

-536 KSLCAHP
+536 KSLCLH
-543 DTYDMIDIIVK
+543 DQTYDHFDAIVK
-554 DVMTNFSRYES
+554 NTMTNFSRYES
-565 VRKFVLI
+565 VRKFTLI
-572 SEEWTVDAGEL
+572 DEEWTVDNGEL

-593 VIAKH
+593 VAEKH
-598 KDEIEEMYNPQNVPA
+598 KEEINAMYDSKSLPKQATDEEGQLF
-613 KSSDDDHGHLGG
+613 G

>member
-1 MSFKTI
+1 MSFKTV

-12 HLVDERPNLKTFF
+12 TLVNERPNLKTFY
-25 TKIENKWEGV
+25 TKEDNGWQGV
-35 ELIDVQKMVEDFA
+35 ELIELQKFVEDFA
-48 NGLKNLGINNFDK
+48 NGLKNLGVNEHDK

-100 VVNHSESKVAIVQD
+100 VVEHSESKIAIVQD
-114 ELQLDKIYSLIND
+114 AIQLDKVYSLIND
-127 ESSNLNTIIIMD
+127 ANSNLNTIIIMD
-139 DNYNGNKDHVIKFS
+139 DSYDGGKDHVVKFS
-153 EVFNMKNEIHD
+153 EVFNLKDEVHD
-164 IRALSKTVQ
+164 IREISKSVQ
-173 EDDLLTLI
+173 PEDLLTLI
-181 YTSGTTGHP
+181 YTSGTTGNP
-190 KGVMLNHANICN
+190 KGVMLCHANICN

-295 DTVSEMTGIKKTLA
+295 DTVSEMTGVKKSLA
-309 EWSINVGAQTVP
+309 EWSIGVGMQTVP
-321 YRQQSKNL
+321 YRQASKKL
-329 PFLLGLKYK
+329 PFVLNLKYS

-418 AEDGEILCKGHCV
+418 ASDGEILCKGHNV

-444 AIVDGWFHSGDIGK
+444 AIVDGWFHSGDIGE

-492 TSNKYIEQCNIVG
+492 TSNKYIEQCNVVG

-510 ITALIVP
+510 ISALIVP
-517 NKENLMTWAESK
+517 NKENLMAWAEK
-529 GLASLDY
+529 EGLASLDY
-536 KSLCAHP
+536 KSLCAHEQ
-543 DTYDMIDIIVK
+543 TYEMFDAIVK
-554 DVMTNFSRYES
+554 YTMTNFSRYES
-565 VRKFVLI
+565 IRKFALI
-572 SEEWTVDAGEL
+572 ADEWTVDKGEL

-593 VIAKH
+593 VIEKH
-598 KDEIEEMYNPQNVPA
+598 KAEIEAIYNSPNTPVKTP
-613 KSSDDDHGHLGG
+613 DDELQLGG

>member
-1 MSFKTI
+1 MSFKTV
-7 PGMFQ
+7 PEMFQ
-12 HLVDERPNLKTFF
+12 LLVSEKPNLKTFF
-25 TKIENKWEGV
+25 TKTENGWEGV
-35 ELIDVQKMVEDFA
+35 ELKDLQNLVEDFA
-48 NGLKNLGINNFDK
+48 NGLKNLGVNDFDK

-100 VVNHSESKVAIVQD
+100 VVAHSESKIAIVQD
-114 ELQLDKIYSLIND
+114 EIQLDKVYSLIND
-127 ESSNLNTIIIMD
+127 ASSTLQTIVIMD
-139 DNYNGNKDHVIKFS
+139 ENYSGDKDHVVKFAD
-153 EVFNMKNEIHD
+153 VFNMKEHQHD
-164 IRALSKTVQ
+164 IKEISKTVTEQ
-173 EDDLLTLI
+173 DLLTLI
-181 YTSGTTGHP
+181 YTSGTTGNP
-190 KGVMLNHANICN
+190 KGVMLNHSNICN
-202 NLLSIDDIIKAA
+202 NLLSIDGLLKKAL
-214 MELNPELKPADG
+214 EFNPEIKPKDG

-249 FSQGTSIYYAEMN
+249 FSQGTQIYYAEMN

-295 DTVSEMTGIKKTLA
+295 DTVSSMSGSKKKLA
-309 EWSINVGAQTVP
+309 EWSIEVGLQTVP
-321 YRQQSKNL
+321 YRQANKDL

-348 RAALGGKVRACSSGG
+348 RAALGGSVRACSSGG

-395 IGHPDFFKFGT
+395 LGDPEFFKFGT
-406 VGKPIPGVEVKI
+406 VGKAIPGVEVKI
-418 AEDGEILCKGHCV
+418 AQDGEIICRGHCV
-431 MQGYYKNEEATNE
+431 MQGYYKNEEATKE
-444 AIVDGWFHSGDIGK
+444 AIIDGWFHSGDIGE

-492 TSNKYIEQCNIVG
+492 TSNKYIEQCSVIG

-510 ITALIVP
+510 ISALIVP
-517 NKENLMTWAESK
+517 NKENLMAWAENQ

-536 KSLCAHP
+536 KSLCLH
-543 DTYDMIDIIVK
+543 DQTYDHFDAIVK
-554 DVMTNFSRYES
+554 NTMTNFSRYES
-565 VRKFVLI
+565 VRKFTLI
-572 SEEWTVDAGEL
+572 DEEWTVDNGEL

-593 VIAKH
+593 VAEKH
-598 KDEIEEMYNPQNVPA
+598 KEEINAMYDSKSLPKQATDEEGQLF
-613 KSSDDDHGHLGG
+613 G

>member
-1 MSFKTI
+1 MSFKTV
-7 PGMFQ
+7 PQMFQ
-12 HLVDERPNLKTFF
+12 HLVSERPTLKTFY
-25 TKIENKWEGV
+25 TKTENGWEGV
-35 ELIDVQKMVEDFA
+35 ELADLQVMVEDFA
-48 NGLKNLGINNFDK
+48 NGLKNLGINDDDK

-85 SVPVYPTLIPAQSQY
+85 SVPVYPTLIPTQSQY
-100 VVNHSESKVAIVQD
+100 VVEHSESKIAIVQD
-114 ELQLDKIYSLIND
+114 EVQLDKVYPLIND
-127 ESSNLNTIIIMD
+127 ANSNLNTIIIMD
-139 DNYNGNKDHVIKFS
+139 DEYSGGKENVINFGD
-153 EVFNMKNEIHD
+153 VFNMKDQVHD
-164 IRALSKTVQ
+164 IRALSATVQ
-173 EDDLLTLI
+173 ENDLLTLI
-181 YTSGTTGHP
+181 YTSGTTGNP
-190 KGVMLNHANICN
+190 KGVMLSHANICN
-202 NLLSIDDIIKAA
+202 NLLSIDDNIKAA

-226 IERFVSF
+226 VERFVSF

-241 RVGGHYSI
+241 RVGGHYAI

-285 IFEKIHAKIM
+285 IFEKIHAKIL
-295 DTVSEMTGIKKTLA
+295 DSVASMTGIKKKLA
-309 EWSINVGAQTVP
+309 DWSISVGLQTVP
-321 YRQQSKNL
+321 YRTTNRDL
-329 PFLLGLKYK
+329 PFVLGLKYK

-395 IGHPDFFKFGT
+395 MGHPDFFKFGT
-406 VGKPIPGVEVKI
+406 VGKAIPGVEVKI
-418 AEDGEILCKGHCV
+418 QPDGEIVCKGHNV
-431 MQGYYKNEEATNE
+431 MMGYYKNEEATNE
-444 AIVDGWFHSGDIGK
+444 AIIDGWFHSGDIGE

-492 TSNKYIEQCNIVG
+492 TSNKYIEQCNVVG

-510 ITALIVP
+510 ISALIVP
-517 NKENLMTWAESK
+517 NKENLLAWAEEK
-529 GLASLDY
+529 GLSGLDY
-536 KSLCAHP
+536 NALCAHELA
-543 DTYDMIDIIVK
+543 YDLFDAIVK
-554 DVMTNFSRYES
+554 DTMTNFSRYES
-565 VRKFVLI
+565 VRKFTI
-572 SEEWTVDAGEL
+572 IADEWTVDRGEL

-593 VIAKH
+593 VVEKH
-598 KDEIEEMYNPQNVPA
+598 KAEIDAMYNSPNTPVT
-613 KSSDDDHGHLGG
+613 SSDDELQLGG

>member
-1 MSFKTI
+1 MSFKTV
-7 PGMFQ
+7 PEMFQ
-12 HLVDERPNLKTFF
+12 LLVSEKPNLKTFF
-25 TKIENKWEGV
+25 TKTENGWEGV
-35 ELIDVQKMVEDFA
+35 ELKDLQNLVEDFA
-48 NGLKNLGINNFDK
+48 NGLKNLGVDDFDK

-100 VVNHSESKVAIVQD
+100 VVAHSESKIAIVQD
-114 ELQLDKIYSLIND
+114 EIQLDKVYSLIND
-127 ESSNLNTIIIMD
+127 ASSTLQTIIIMD
-139 DNYNGNKDHVIKFS
+139 ENYSGDKEHVVKFAD
-153 EVFNMKNEIHD
+153 VFNMKEHQHD
-164 IRALSKTVQ
+164 IKEISKTVTEQ
-173 EDDLLTLI
+173 DLLTLI
-181 YTSGTTGHP
+181 YTSGTTGNP
-190 KGVMLNHANICN
+190 KGVMLNHSNICN
-202 NLLSIDDIIKAA
+202 NLLSIDGLLKKAL
-214 MELNPELKPADG
+214 EFNPEIKPKDG

-249 FSQGTSIYYAEMN
+249 FSQGTQIYYAEMN

-295 DTVSEMTGIKKTLA
+295 DTVSSMSGSKKKLA
-309 EWSINVGAQTVP
+309 EWSIEVGLQTVP
-321 YRQQSKNL
+321 YRQANKDL

-348 RAALGGKVRACSSGG
+348 RAALGGSVRACSSGG

-395 IGHPDFFKFGT
+395 LGDPEFFKFGT
-406 VGKPIPGVEVKI
+406 VGRAIPGVEVKI
-418 AEDGEILCKGHCV
+418 AQDGEIICRGHCV
-431 MQGYYKNEEATNE
+431 MQGYYKNEEATKE
-444 AIVDGWFHSGDIGK
+444 AIIDGWFHSGDIGE

-492 TSNKYIEQCNIVG
+492 TSNKYIEQCSVIG

-510 ITALIVP
+510 ISALIVP
-517 NKENLMTWAESK
+517 NKENLMAWAENQ

-536 KSLCAHP
+536 KSLCLH
-543 DTYDMIDIIVK
+543 DQTYDHFDAIVK
-554 DVMTNFSRYES
+554 NTMTNFSRYES
-565 VRKFVLI
+565 VRKFTLI
-572 SEEWTVDAGEL
+572 DEEWTVDNGEL

-593 VIAKH
+593 VAEKH
-598 KDEIEEMYNPQNVPA
+598 KEEINAMYDSKSLPKQATDEEGQLF
-613 KSSDDDHGHLGG
+613 G

>member
-1 MSFKTI
+1 MSFKTV
-7 PGMFQ
+7 PQMFQ
-12 HLVDERPNLKTFF
+12 HLVEERPNQKTFF
-25 TKIENKWEGV
+25 TKGENGWDGV
-35 ELIDVQKMVEDFA
+35 ELIDLQKLVEDFA
-48 NGLKNLGINNFDK
+48 NGLKNLGINEHDK
-61 VAIIGANSR
+61 VAIVGANSR
-70 KWAISDYAIAHIRAV
+70 QWAISDYAIAHIRAV
-85 SVPVYPTLIPAQSQY
+85 SVPVYPTLIPAQSRY
-100 VVNHSESKVAIVQD
+100 VVEHSESKIAIVQD
-114 ELQLDKIYSLIND
+114 ALQLDKVYPLIND
-127 ESSNLNTIIIMD
+127 ANSNLNTIIIMD
-139 DNYNGNKDHVIKFS
+139 DNYDGNKDNVVKFS
-153 EVFNMKNEIHD
+153 HVFTMNNEVHD
-164 IRALSKTVQ
+164 IRELSKTVV

-181 YTSGTTGHP
+181 YTSGTTGNP
-190 KGVMLNHANICN
+190 KGVMLSHANICN
-202 NLLSIDDIIKAA
+202 NLLSIDSTIKAA
-214 MELNPELKPADG
+214 MELNPELKPEDG

-268 FENIREVRPT
+268 FENIREVQPT

-295 DTVSEMTGIKKTLA
+295 DTVSEMTGIKKSLA
-309 EWSINVGAQTVP
+309 EWSIAVGMQTVP
-321 YRQQSKNL
+321 YRQASKEL
-329 PFLLGLKYK
+329 PFMLGLKYK

-395 IGHPDFFKFGT
+395 IGHPSFFKFGT

-444 AIVDGWFHSGDIGK
+444 SIVDGWFHSGDIGE

-492 TSNKYIEQCNIVG
+492 TSSKYIEQCNVVG

-510 ITALIVP
+510 ISALIVP
-517 NKENLMTWAESK
+517 NKENLLAWAEK
-529 GLASLDY
+529 EGLASLDY
-536 KSLCAHP
+536 KSLCAH
-543 DTYDMIDIIVK
+543 DQAYDMFDAIVK
-554 DVMTNFSRYES
+554 NTMTNFSRYES
-565 VRKFVLI
+565 IRKFALI
-572 SEEWTVDAGEL
+572 ADEWTVDRGEL

-593 VIAKH
+593 VVEKH
-598 KDEIEEMYNPQNVPA
+598 KEEIEAIYNSPNKPKVA
-613 KSSDDDHGHLGG
+613 TDDEGQLFG

>member
-1 MSFKTI
+1 MSFKTV
-7 PGMFQ
+7 PQMFQ
-12 HLVDERPNLKTFF
+12 HLVKERPNQETFF
-25 TKIENKWEGV
+25 TKESNGWNGV
-35 ELIDVQKMVEDFA
+35 ELIDLQKLVEDFA
-48 NGLKNLGINNFDK
+48 NGLKNLGINEHDK

-70 KWAISDYAIAHIRAV
+70 QWAISDYAIAHIRAV
-85 SVPVYPTLIPAQSQY
+85 SVPVYPTLIPTQSRY
-100 VVNHSESKVAIVQD
+100 VVDHSESKIAIVQD
-114 ELQLDKIYSLIND
+114 GIQLDKVHPLIND
-127 ESSNLNTIIIMD
+127 ANSNLKTIIVMD
-139 DNYNGNKDHVIKFS
+139 DSYDGDKENVVKFS
-153 EVFNMKNEIHD
+153 EVFNMKDEVHD
-164 IRALSKTVQ
+164 IRELSKTVE

-181 YTSGTTGHP
+181 YTSGTTGNP
-190 KGVMLNHANICN
+190 KGVMLSHSNICN
-202 NLLSIDDIIKAA
+202 NLLSIDGIIKAA
-214 MELNPELKPADG
+214 MELNPELKPEDG

-268 FENIREVRPT
+268 FENIREVQPT

-295 DTVSEMTGIKKTLA
+295 DTVSEMTGAKKSLA
-309 EWSINVGAQTVP
+309 EWSIAVGMQTVP
-321 YRQQSKNL
+321 YRQASKKL
-329 PFLLGLKYK
+329 PFMLGLKYS

-406 VGKPIPGVEVKI
+406 VGKAIPGVEVKI

-492 TSNKYIEQCNIVG
+492 TSSKYIEQCNVVG

-543 DTYDMIDIIVK
+543 DAYDMIDVIVK

-565 VRKFVLI
+565 IRKFVLI
-572 SEEWTVDAGEL
+572 HEEWTVDAGEL

-593 VIAKH
+593 VTTKH
-598 KDEIEEMYNPQNVPA
+598 KDEIDDMYDA
-613 KSSDDDHGHLGG
+613 KKSLTKSSDGIDHLGG

>member
-1 MSFKTI
+1 MSFKTV
-7 PGMFQ
+7 PQMFQ
-12 HLVDERPNLKTFF
+12 HLVSERPTLKTFY
-25 TKIENKWEGV
+25 TKTENGWEGV
-35 ELIDVQKMVEDFA
+35 ELADLQVMVEDFA
-48 NGLKNLGINNFDK
+48 NGLKNLGINDNDK

-85 SVPVYPTLIPAQSQY
+85 SVPVYPTLIPTQSQY
-100 VVNHSESKVAIVQD
+100 VVEHSESKIAIVQD
-114 ELQLDKIYSLIND
+114 EVQLDKVYPLIND
-127 ESSNLNTIIIMD
+127 ANSNLNTIIIMD
-139 DNYNGNKDHVIKFS
+139 DEYSGGKDNVINFGD
-153 EVFNMKNEIHD
+153 VFNMKDQVHD
-164 IRALSKTVQ
+164 IRALSATVQ
-173 EDDLLTLI
+173 ENDLLTLI
-181 YTSGTTGHP
+181 YTSGTTGNP
-190 KGVMLNHANICN
+190 KGVMLSHANICN
-202 NLLSIDDIIKAA
+202 NLLSIDVNIKAA

-285 IFEKIHAKIM
+285 IFEKIHAKIL
-295 DTVSEMTGIKKTLA
+295 DSVASMTGIKKKLA
-309 EWSINVGAQTVP
+309 DWSISVGLQTVP
-321 YRQQSKNL
+321 YRTTNRDL
-329 PFLLGLKYK
+329 PFVLGLKYK

-406 VGKPIPGVEVKI
+406 VGKAIPGVEVKI
-418 AEDGEILCKGHCV
+418 QPDGEIVCRGHNV

-444 AIVDGWFHSGDIGK
+444 AIIDGWFHSGDIGE

-492 TSNKYIEQCNIVG
+492 TSNKYIEQCNVVG

-510 ITALIVP
+510 ISALIVP
-517 NKENLMTWAESK
+517 NKENLLAWAEEK
-529 GLASLDY
+529 GLSGLDY
-536 KSLCAHP
+536 NAICAHELA
-543 DTYDMIDIIVK
+543 YDLFDAIVK
-554 DVMTNFSRYES
+554 DTMTNFSRYES
-565 VRKFVLI
+565 VRKFTLI
-572 SEEWTVDAGEL
+572 ADEWTVDRGEL
-583 TPKMSIKRKV
+583 TQKMSIKRKV
-593 VIAKH
+593 VVEKH
-598 KDEIEEMYNPQNVPA
+598 KAEIDAMYNSPNTPVT
-613 KSSDDDHGHLGG
+613 SSDDELQLGG

>member
-1 MSFKTI
+1 
-7 PGMFQ
+7 MFQ
-12 HLVDERPNLKTFF
+12 HLVEERPNQKTFF
-25 TKIENKWEGV
+25 TKGENGWDGV
-35 ELIDVQKMVEDFA
+35 ELIDLQKLVEDFA
-48 NGLKNLGINNFDK
+48 NGLKNLGINEHDK
-61 VAIIGANSR
+61 VAIVGANSR
-70 KWAISDYAIAHIRAV
+70 QWAISDYAIAHIRAV
-85 SVPVYPTLIPAQSQY
+85 SVPVYPTLIPAQSRY
-100 VVNHSESKVAIVQD
+100 VVEHSESKIAIVQD
-114 ELQLDKIYSLIND
+114 ALQLDKVYPLIND
-127 ESSNLNTIIIMD
+127 ANSNLNTIIIMD
-139 DNYNGNKDHVIKFS
+139 DNYDGNKDNVVKFS
-153 EVFNMKNEIHD
+153 HVFKMNTEVHD
-164 IRALSKTVQ
+164 IRELSKTVV

-181 YTSGTTGHP
+181 YTSGTTGNP
-190 KGVMLNHANICN
+190 KGVMLSHANICN
-202 NLLSIDDIIKAA
+202 NLLSIDSTIKAA
-214 MELNPELKPADG
+214 MELNPELKPEDG

-268 FENIREVRPT
+268 FENIREVQPT

-295 DTVSEMTGIKKTLA
+295 DTVSEMTGIKKSLA
-309 EWSINVGAQTVP
+309 EWSIAVGMQTVP
-321 YRQQSKNL
+321 YRQASKQL
-329 PFLLGLKYK
+329 PFMLGLKYK

-395 IGHPDFFKFGT
+395 IGHPSFFKFGT

-444 AIVDGWFHSGDIGK
+444 SIVDGWFHSGDIGE

-492 TSNKYIEQCNIVG
+492 TSSKYIEQCNVVG

-510 ITALIVP
+510 ISALIVP
-517 NKENLMTWAESK
+517 NKENLLAWAEK
-529 GLASLDY
+529 EGLASLDY
-536 KSLCAHP
+536 KSLCAH
-543 DTYDMIDIIVK
+543 DQAYDMFDAIVK
-554 DVMTNFSRYES
+554 NTMTNFSRYES
-565 VRKFVLI
+565 IRKFALI
-572 SEEWTVDAGEL
+572 ADEWTVDRGEL

-593 VIAKH
+593 VVEKH
-598 KDEIEEMYNPQNVPA
+598 KEEIEAIYNSPNKPKVA
-613 KSSDDDHGHLGG
+613 TDDEGQLFG

>member
-1 MSFKTI
+1 MSFKTV
-7 PGMFQ
+7 PQMFQ
-12 HLVDERPNLKTFF
+12 QLVNERPNLKTFY
-25 TKIENKWEGV
+25 TKTENGWEGV
-35 ELIDVQKMVEDFA
+35 ELADLQVMVEDFA
-48 NGLKNLGINNFDK
+48 NGLKNLGINDDDK

-85 SVPVYPTLIPAQSQY
+85 SVPVYPTLIPTQSQY
-100 VVNHSESKVAIVQD
+100 VVEHSESKIAIVQD
-114 ELQLDKIYSLIND
+114 EVQLDKVYPLIND
-127 ESSNLNTIIIMD
+127 ANSNLNTIIIMD
-139 DNYNGNKDHVIKFS
+139 DEYSGGKENVINFGD
-153 EVFNMKNEIHD
+153 VFNMKDQVHD
-164 IRALSKTVQ
+164 IRALSATVQ
-173 EDDLLTLI
+173 ENDLLTLI
-181 YTSGTTGHP
+181 YTSGTTGNP
-190 KGVMLNHANICN
+190 KGVMLSHANICN
-202 NLLSIDDIIKAA
+202 NLLSIDDNIKAA

-241 RVGGHYSI
+241 RVGGHYAI

-285 IFEKIHAKIM
+285 IFEKIHAKIL
-295 DTVSEMTGIKKTLA
+295 DSVASMTGIKKKLA
-309 EWSINVGAQTVP
+309 DWSISVGLQTVP
-321 YRQQSKNL
+321 YRTTNRDL
-329 PFLLGLKYK
+329 PFVLGLKYK

-395 IGHPDFFKFGT
+395 MGHPDFFKFGT
-406 VGKPIPGVEVKI
+406 VGKAIPGVEVKI
-418 AEDGEILCKGHCV
+418 QPDGEIVCKGHNV
-431 MQGYYKNEEATNE
+431 MMGYYKNEEATNE
-444 AIVDGWFHSGDIGK
+444 AIIDGWFHSGDIGE

-492 TSNKYIEQCNIVG
+492 TSNKYIEQCNVVG

-510 ITALIVP
+510 ISALIVP
-517 NKENLMTWAESK
+517 NKENLLAWAEEK
-529 GLASLDY
+529 GLSGLDY
-536 KSLCAHP
+536 NALCAHELA
-543 DTYDMIDIIVK
+543 YDLFDAIVK
-554 DVMTNFSRYES
+554 DTMTNFSRYES
-565 VRKFVLI
+565 VRKFTLI
-572 SEEWTVDAGEL
+572 ADEWTVDRGEL

-593 VIAKH
+593 VVEKH
-598 KDEIEEMYNPQNVPA
+598 KAEIDAMYNSPNTSVT
-613 KSSDDDHGHLGG
+613 SSDDELQLGG

>member
-1 MSFKTI
+1 MSFKTV
-7 PGMFQ
+7 PQMFQ
-12 HLVDERPNLKTFF
+12 HLVSEKPNLKTFY
-25 TKIENKWEGV
+25 TKTDNKWEGI
-35 ELIDVQKMVEDFA
+35 ELIDLQAMVEDFA
-48 NGLKNLGINNFDK
+48 NGLKNLGINDNDK

-85 SVPVYPTLIPAQSQY
+85 SVPVYPTLIPTQSQY
-100 VVNHSESKVAIVQD
+100 VVEHSESKIAIVQD
-114 ELQLDKIYSLIND
+114 EVQLDKVYPLIND
-127 ESSNLNTIIIMD
+127 ANSNLHTIIIMD
-139 DNYNGNKDHVIKFS
+139 NSYSGGKENVIKFAD
-153 EVFNMKNEIHD
+153 VFNMKDQKHD
-164 IRALSKTVQ
+164 IRAISATV
-173 EDDLLTLI
+173 EETDLLTLI
-181 YTSGTTGHP
+181 YTSGTTGNP
-190 KGVMLNHANICN
+190 KGVMLSHSNICN
-202 NLLSIDDIIKAA
+202 NLLSIDGNIKAA

-285 IFEKIHAKIM
+285 IFEKIHAKIL
-295 DTVSEMTGIKKTLA
+295 DSVASMTGLKKKLA
-309 EWSINVGAQTVP
+309 DWSISVGLQTVP
-321 YRQQSKNL
+321 YRTTNQNL
-329 PFLLGLKYK
+329 PFVLGLKYK

-406 VGKPIPGVEVKI
+406 VGKAIPGVEVKI
-418 AEDGEILCKGHCV
+418 QPDGEIVCRGHNV
-431 MQGYYKNEEATNE
+431 MMGYYKNEEATNE
-444 AIVDGWFHSGDIGK
+444 AIIDGWFHSGDIGE

-492 TSNKYIEQCNIVG
+492 TSNKYIEQCNVVG

-510 ITALIVP
+510 ISALIVP
-517 NKENLMTWAESK
+517 NKENLLAWAEEK
-529 GLASLDY
+529 GLSGLDY
-536 KSLCAHP
+536 NALCAHELAYNLF
-543 DTYDMIDIIVK
+543 DAIVK
-554 DVMTNFSRYES
+554 DTMTNFSRYES
-565 VRKFVLI
+565 VRKFTLI
-572 SEEWTVDAGEL
+572 ADEWTVDRGEL

-593 VIAKH
+593 VVEKH
-598 KDEIEEMYNPQNVPA
+598 KAEIDAMYNSPNIPA
-613 KSSDDDHGHLGG
+613 TSSDDELQLGG